1 MALQASLL
9 VRNAPAPVA
18 DAFCASRLEGV
29 GRAYGTLPPSVDAEA
44 IVDRAL
50 PA

>member
-1 MALQASLL
+1 VS
-9 VRNAPAPVA
+9 

-29 GRAYGTLPPSVDAEA
+29 GRSYGTLPPSVDTAA
-44 IVDRAL
+44 ILERAL